1 MAYDD
6 YSMGGYIPGDY
17 ETEEDRRKRLLAEQ
31 AQAQAQDQESGG
43 ITAQRPNLGDM
54 ASQYISRRVD
64 AAQQRVA
71 DAGQIFTDP
80 RAALERRLG
89 LPAEPDAANTEVQ
102 NQQVKTYA
110 DGSQEHVVKTQVPPP
125 APVVPTPAT
134 TPVAQQMPQAPVAT
148 APTTPAVPN
157 QSAAETARLQQ
168 QNATAQGVP
177 TAPAPVSPDQSAAE
191 TARLLNQEQQA
202 VAAQQAT
209 RSMQPTGAA
218 QAQPFTGQG
227 IQMPAGAPGGVPS
240 LAASGAQAQAEESQG
255 QRYADQINSG
265 NLYSLLTTDTNAP
278 RMVKMAA
285 ADQARDTL
293 NQERIK
299 ADVETKVSALQDPK
313 DVLKVFD
320 EFKRSKSEEGSY
332 LRAYLLKR
340 FGFDAAADDEMS
352 KLGWGAKYEHTILE
366 GGKEALVKY
375 STKGEPIA
383 GIDADGNRLTS
394 KELIAAGSMKGA
406 QTALSVGYDSKG
418 NVISHRALPNGR
430 GFIWKDETNQ
440 KVLSGAPEGYHQ
452 GKNQQEML
460 AISAYKQSMTND
472 EAANRRAREKGE
484 RPQYS
489 EGQML
494 QRAENQRNQIL
505 GLPTTTY
512 GGAGGANRAETVPVE
527 NPPADNKKTTGT
539 GGATRVAATTGS
551 AVGTGGAA
559 GAPSS
564 GAAPSARE
572 AKMSTAQQIANFSL
586 APVKDPVIM
595 AEVQRLNPDW
605 SEGKFTAA
613 KKVRENYATVNPA
626 SAGGQLQ
633 AVNRAIPHLEQ
644 YREAVIALNNG
655 NMPGVNRILQLYD
668 YNVGDDKVAAARAI
682 QGLVSTEVQKAVAGG
697 LGGVEERR
705 DLKDMLGTNLN
716 EKQLNRVINE
726 YQGLMAEQARGLK
739 QNWTSHGL
747 PASEFDQ
754 KLVPKARELLN
765 RPEGGGAPK
774 TPQELAREEQERR
787 RKAQQ

>member
-1 MAYDD
+1 MAYD
-6 YSMGGYIPGDY
+6 YQMGGGYIEGETPEEY
-17 ETEEDRRKRLLAEQ
+17 EARRRREAAEQ
-31 AQAQAQDQESGG
+31 AQAQAQDLESGG
-43 ITAQRPNLGDM
+43 ITAQRPSLGDL
-54 ASQYISRRVD
+54 ASQYIGRRVD

-71 DAGQIFTDP
+71 DAGQMFTDP
-80 RAALERRLG
+80 QAALERRLG
-89 LPAEPDAANTEVQ
+89 MTPQPDAANTEVQ
-102 NQQVKTYA
+102 SQTVKTFQ
-110 DGSQEHVVKTQVPPP
+110 DGSQEHVVKTQ
-125 APVVPTPAT
+125 TPASA
-134 TPVAQQMPQAPVAT
+134 PAPQAP
-148 APTTPAVPN
+148 
-157 QSAAETARLQQ
+157 
-168 QNATAQGVP
+168 AQTGGGNFIGGQIM
-177 TAPAPVSPDQSAAE
+177 APDQSAAE
-191 TARLLNQEQQA
+191 TNRLLQQNAQARPVPTAPVVPDQSAAESQRLLQQNAQASGVPTAPVVPEQQA
-202 VAAQQAT
+202 
-209 RSMQPTGAA
+209 RSMQPAPA
-218 QAQPFTGQG
+218 AQPFTGQG
-227 IQMPAGAPGGVPS
+227 LQMPAGAPGGVPS

-265 NLYSLLTTDTNAP
+265 NLYSLLTTDSGAP
-278 RMVKMAA
+278 RMVKLAA
-285 ADQARDTL
+285 ADKARDTL

-299 ADVETKVSALQDPK
+299 ADVETKVAALQDPRE
-313 DVLKVFD
+313 VLKVFD

-366 GGKEALVKY
+366 GGREALVKY

-484 RPQYS
+484 RAQYS

-494 QRAENQRNQIL
+494 QRAENQRNLIL

-512 GGAGGANRAETVPVE
+512 GGAGGANQVQATTVE
-527 NPPADNKKTTGT
+527 NPPAENKKATATGGANRVAATPVVSGGGQGT
-539 GGATRVAATTGS
+539 GGAT
-551 AVGTGGAA
+551 
-559 GAPSS
+559 GAPTS

-586 APVKDPVIM
+586 GPVKDPVIM

-605 SEGKFTAA
+605 SEGKFKAA
-613 KKVRENYATVNPA
+613 NKVRENFATLNPA

-633 AVNRAIPHLEQ
+633 AVNRAVPHLEQ
-644 YREAVIALNNG
+644 YRQTVMALNNG
-655 NMPGVNRILQLYD
+655 DMPKVNSILQLYD
-668 YNVGDDKVAAARAI
+668 YNVGDDKVAAAKAI
-682 QGLVSTEVQKAVAGG
+682 QNLVSTEIQKAVAGG
-697 LGGVEERR
+697 LGGVAERH
-705 DLKDMLGTNLN
+705 DLSSQLSTSLN
-716 EKQLNRVINE
+716 DKQLNRVINE